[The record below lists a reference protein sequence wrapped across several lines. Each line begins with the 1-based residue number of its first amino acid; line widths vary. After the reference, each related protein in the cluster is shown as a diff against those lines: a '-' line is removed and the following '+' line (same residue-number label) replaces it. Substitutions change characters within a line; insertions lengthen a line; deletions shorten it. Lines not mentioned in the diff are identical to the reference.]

1 MRFYVSSLSSS
12 SIFFSRKFSTS
23 VTSKIKTLVQ
33 HGQYFEALH
42 LYANNHE
49 KQTTDKF
56 TFPSL
61 LKACASLSQ
70 LNIGRNI
77 HGYITVLGLQYD
89 PYISTSLINMYIKCG
104 SIGYAS
110 LVFDKITERED
121 NVHDVTLWNSIIDG
135 YFRYGWTND
144 GFVQFRRM
152 QSLGVKPDAYTIS
165 IVLRMDIS
173 DLLRGKEIHGYLLKN
188 IYQHDHFLDTALID
202 MYVKCGRILEAWN
215 IFDNLVDKSNTV
227 TWNTI
232 ISGFHRNGLWDKSLE
247 YFVLMKNRGC
257 CKLESSTF
265 SIVLTA
271 CSDGEVA
278 VFGSGV
284 HCDLIKLGFE
294 KDPYVSTSLLTLYS
308 KNGLV
313 KDAQAV
319 FDQNPTDK
327 GIELWNAMISAY
339 VCNGYVYKALDF
351 YLRMRLSGLKCDS
364 FTLTNVLSGCS
375 LVLRHDIGRIV
386 HGDLIKRPL
395 QDDTAVQSSL
405 LTMYAK
411 CGTIE
416 DANSVF
422 CSIKE
427 KDVITWGSM
436 ASGFCHNKKFVEALS
451 LFKEIKAK
459 GMTSDSTIM
468 ASVVIAC
475 AGLLYVDLGCGIHG
489 YITKNG
495 TGCDVFVG
503 SSLIDMYGK
512 FGLPEM
518 AGSLFSDMPERN
530 LVAWNSMISC
540 YNRNNLPEL
549 SIDLFPQIMQH
560 GLMPDSV
567 SITNLLV
574 SVSSLAALQKGKT
587 VHAYLVRL
595 EIQSDVQVE
604 NALLDMYVKCG
615 SLKCAQF
622 IFENMRDRSLVTWN
636 SMISGYGSHGDC
648 LRALKL
654 FDEMKGSGVVPDDIT
669 FLVLI
674 SSCSHSGLID
684 EGQRLFQSM
693 RRDYGI
699 EPKMEHYVN
708 MVSLLGRGGR
718 LDEAYQFIQTMPVE
732 PEYGVWLSLLCA
744 CQTHCNIELGELAAN
759 ELLKL
764 DPDRGSNYVQ
774 LLNLYGDGE
783 LWDKAANLR
792 MRMKEKGLRKN
803 PGCSWIEVKE
813 TVDVFHSGDSSSWW
827 TSEIYEILSDLSR
840 SMEEGNSSEEA
851 ELQFF
856 V

>member
-1 MRFYVSSLSSS
+1 
-12 SIFFSRKFSTS
+12 
-23 VTSKIKTLVQ
+23 
-33 HGQYFEALH
+33 
-42 LYANNHE
+42 
-49 KQTTDKF
+49 
-56 TFPSL
+56 
-61 LKACASLSQ
+61 
-70 LNIGRNI
+70 
-77 HGYITVLGLQYD
+77 
-89 PYISTSLINMYIKCG
+89 MYIKCG
-104 SIGYAS
+104 LIDYAS

-121 NVHDVTLWNSIIDG
+121 NVHDVTLWNSIIDKN
-135 YFRYGWTND
+135 FRYGWTND
-144 GFVQFRRM
+144 GFVQFLRM
-152 QSLGVKPDAYTIS
+152 QLLGVKPDAYTIS
-165 IVLRMDIS
+165 IILRMDVSRSAIGYNS
-173 DLLRGKEIHGYLLKN
+173 KEIHGYLLKN
-188 IYQHDHFLDTALID
+188 IYHHDHFLDTALID
-202 MYVKCGRILEAWN
+202 MYVKCGRIMEAWN
-215 IFDNLVDKSNTV
+215 IFDNLVDKSKTV

-232 ISGFHRNGLWDKSLE
+232 MSGFHRNGFWDMSLE
-247 YFVLMKNRGC
+247 YFVLMKSRGC

-271 CSDGEVA
+271 CSDGEDV

-294 KDPYVSTSLLTLYS
+294 KDLYVSTSLLTLYS

-313 KDAQAV
+313 KDAQTV
-319 FDQNPTDK
+319 FDQNLTDK
-327 GIELWNAMISAY
+327 GVELWNAMISAY
-339 VCNGYVYKALDF
+339 VYKALDV
-351 YLRMRLSGLKCDS
+351 YIRMRLR
-364 FTLTNVLSGCS
+364 CS

-386 HGDLIKRPL
+386 HGDLIKRPS
-395 QDDTAVQSSL
+395 QNDTAVQSSL

-416 DANSVF
+416 DADLVF
-422 CSIKE
+422 HSIKE

-475 AGLLYVDLGCGIHG
+475 AGLLYVDMGCGIHG

-495 TGCDVFVG
+495 TGVDVFVG
-503 SSLIDMYGK
+503 SSLVYMYGK

-518 AGSLFSDMPERN
+518 AGSLFTDMPERN

-549 SIDLFPQIMQH
+549 SIDLFPRIMQN

-574 SVSSLAALQKGKT
+574 SVSLLAALQKGKT
-587 VHAYLVRL
+587 VHAYLTRL

-615 SLKCAQF
+615 SLKYAQF

-648 LRALKL
+648 LKALKL
-654 FDEMKGSGVVPDDIT
+654 FDEMKGLGIVPDDIT

-684 EGQRLFQSM
+684 EGQRLFESM

-708 MVSLLGRGGR
+708 MVSLFGRGGR
-718 LDEAYQFIQTMPVE
+718 LDDAYQFIQTMPVE

-744 CQTHCNIELGELAAN
+744 CRTHCNIELGELAAN
-759 ELLKL
+759 ELL
-764 DPDRGSNYVQ
+764 GSIHNV
-774 LLNLYGDGE
+774 
-783 LWDKAANLR
+783 
-792 MRMKEKGLRKN
+792 
-803 PGCSWIEVKE
+803 C
-813 TVDVFHSGDSSSWW
+813 
-827 TSEIYEILSDLSR
+827 DLHPPIVSI
-840 SMEEGNSSEEA
+840 
-851 ELQFF
+851 
-856 V
+856 

>member
-1 MRFYVSSLSSS
+1 MH
-12 SIFFSRKFSTS
+12 FSRKFSTS

-42 LYANNHE
+42 LYTNNHE
-49 KQTTDKF
+49 KQTIDKF
-56 TFPSL
+56 TFPCL

-77 HGYITVLGLQYD
+77 HGSITVLGLQYD

-152 QSLGVKPDAYTIS
+152 QSLGVKPDAYSIS

-173 DLLRGKEIHGYLLKN
+173 DLLRGKEIHGYLLRN
-188 IYQHDHFLDTALID
+188 IYHHDHFLDTALID
-202 MYVKCGRILEAWN
+202 MYVKCGRIHEAWN

-232 ISGFHRNGLWDKSLE
+232 MSGFHRNGLWDKSLE
-247 YFVLMKNRGC
+247 YFVLMKSRG

-271 CSDGEVA
+271 CSDGEEV
-278 VFGSGV
+278 VFGSEV

-339 VCNGYVYKALDF
+339 VCNGYVYKALEV
-351 YLRMRLSGLKCDS
+351 YLRMRLSGLTCDS

-395 QDDTAVQSSL
+395 QNDTAVQSSL

-411 CGTIE
+411 CEAIE
-416 DANSVF
+416 DANLVF

-427 KDVITWGSM
+427 KDGITWGSM

-451 LFKEIKAK
+451 LFREIKAK

-503 SSLIDMYGK
+503 SSLVDMYGK
-512 FGLPEM
+512 FGLPAM
-518 AGSLFSDMPERN
+518 AESLFTDMPERN

-549 SIDLFPQIMQH
+549 SINLFPQIMQH
-560 GLMPDSV
+560 RLMPDS
-567 SITNLLV
+567 
-574 SVSSLAALQKGKT
+574 KGRA
-587 VHAYLVRL
+587 VHAFLTRL

-604 NALLDMYVKCG
+604 NALLDMYIKCG

-622 IFENMRDRSLVTWN
+622 IFENMRDKSLVTWN

-648 LRALKL
+648 LKALKL

-718 LDEAYQFIQTMPVE
+718 LDDAYQFIQTMPVE

-744 CQTHCNIELGELAAN
+744 CRTHCNIELGELAAN

-792 MRMKEKGLRKN
+792 LRMKEKGLRKN
-803 PGCSWIEVKE
+803 PGCSWIEIKE
-813 TVDVFHSGDSSSWW
+813 KVDVFHSGDSSSRW
-827 TSEIYEILSDLSR
+827 TSEIYDILSDLSK

-851 ELQFF
+851 ELQFC

>member
-1 MRFYVSSLSSS
+1 M
-12 SIFFSRKFSTS
+12 T
-23 VTSKIKTLVQ
+23 VTSRIKAFVQ
-33 HGQYFEALH
+33 HKQYFEALN
-42 LYANNHE
+42 LYANNHLE
-49 KQTTDKF
+49 QITDKF

-70 LNIGRNI
+70 LNIGKKI
-77 HGYITVLGLQYD
+77 HGSITVLGLQHD

-104 SIGYAS
+104 SICSAS
-110 LVFDKITERED
+110 LVFDKTSERED
-121 NVHDVTLWNSIIDG
+121 NLHDVTLWNSIIDG
-135 YFRYGWTND
+135 YFRYGCTSD
-144 GFVQFRRM
+144 GFVEFRRM
-152 QSLGVKPDAYTIS
+152 QSLGVKPDAYSIS
-165 IVLRMDIS
+165 IVLRMDVS

-188 IYQHDHFLDTALID
+188 ICRHDHFLDTALID

-232 ISGFHRNGLWDKSLE
+232 ISGFQRNGLWDESLE
-247 YFVLMKNRGC
+247 YFVLMKGRC

-271 CSDGEVA
+271 CSDGQDL
-278 VFGSGV
+278 VFGSEV

-308 KNGLV
+308 KSGLV
-313 KDAQAV
+313 KDAQTV
-319 FDQNPTDK
+319 FDLNPTDK

-339 VCNGYVYKALDF
+339 VLNGYVYKALDV

-375 LVLRHDIGRIV
+375 LVLQHDIGRIV

-395 QDDTAVQSSL
+395 QNDTAVQSSL

-411 CGTIE
+411 CGTID
-416 DANSVF
+416 DAYLVF
-422 CSIKE
+422 CTIKE

-436 ASGFCHNKKFVEALS
+436 ASGFCQNKKFVEALS
-451 LFKEIKAK
+451 LFKQIKAK
-459 GMTSDSTIM
+459 GMASDSTIM

-475 AGLLYVDLGCGIHG
+475 AGLLYVDLGCAIHG

-495 TGCDVFVG
+495 TSCDVFVG
-503 SSLIDMYGK
+503 SSLVDMYGK
-512 FGLPEM
+512 FGLPEL
-518 AGSLFSDMPERN
+518 AGSMFTDMPERN

-549 SIDLFPQIMQH
+549 SINLFPQIMQH

-587 VHAYLVRL
+587 VHAYLMRL

-604 NALLDMYVKCG
+604 NALLDMYIKCG
-615 SLKCAQF
+615 SLKCAQI
-622 IFENMRDRSLVTWN
+622 IFENMKARSLVTWN

-648 LRALKL
+648 LKALKL
-654 FDEMKGSGVVPDDIT
+654 FDEMKGLGVVPDDIA

-674 SSCSHSGLID
+674 SSCSHAGLID

-693 RRDYGI
+693 RRDYAI

-718 LDEAYQFIQTMPVE
+718 LDEAYQFIQTMPIE

-744 CQTHCNIELGELAAN
+744 CRTHYNIELGELAAN
-759 ELLKL
+759 ELFKL
-764 DPDRGSNYVQ
+764 EPARGSNYIQ

-792 MRMKEKGLRKN
+792 VKMKEKGLRKN
-803 PGCSWIEVKE
+803 PGCSWIEIKE
-813 TVDVFHSGDSSSWW
+813 KVDVFHSGDSSSQW
-827 TSEIYEILSDLSR
+827 TSEMYEILSDLSR
-840 SMEEGNSSEEA
+840 SMEEENFSEE
-851 ELQFF
+851 EVDGLHFY

>member
-1 MRFYVSSLSSS
+1 MHFNVSSSL
-12 SIFFSRKFSTS
+12 FSRKFSTS

-33 HGQYFEALH
+33 HGQYLEALH
-42 LYANNHE
+42 LYTNHPE
-49 KQTTDKF
+49 QTTDKF

-61 LKACASLSQ
+61 LKACASLSE
-70 LNIGRNI
+70 LNIGKKI
-77 HGYITVLGLQYD
+77 HGSITVLGLQYD

-104 SIGYAS
+104 SICYAS
-110 LVFDKITERED
+110 LVFDKISERES
-121 NVHDVTLWNSIIDG
+121 NLHDVTLWNSIIDG
-135 YFRYGWTND
+135 YFRYGCSDD

-152 QSLGVKPDAYTIS
+152 QSLGVKPDAYSVS
-165 IVLRMDIS
+165 IVLRTDTFG
-173 DLLRGKEIHGYLLKN
+173 LLRGKEIHGYLLKN
-188 IYQHDHFLDTALID
+188 IYHRDHFLDTALID
-202 MYVKCGRILEAWN
+202 MYTKCGRIVEGRN
-215 IFDNLVDKSNTV
+215 VFDNLVDKSNTV

-247 YFVLMKNRGC
+247 YFVLMKSRG

-271 CSDGEVA
+271 CSDGEDV
-278 VFGSGV
+278 VFGSEV

-294 KDPYVSTSLLTLYS
+294 EDPYVSTSLLTLYS
-308 KNGLV
+308 KSGLV
-313 KDAQAV
+313 NDAQTV
-319 FDQNPTDK
+319 FDQNSANK

-339 VCNGYVYKALDF
+339 VGNGYVYKALDV
-351 YLRMRLSGLKCDS
+351 YLKMRLSGLKCDS

-375 LVLRHDIGRIV
+375 LVSQHDIGRIV

-395 QDDTAVQSSL
+395 QNDTAVQSSM

-416 DANSVF
+416 DANLVF

-436 ASGFCHNKKFVEALS
+436 ASGFCQNKKFLEVLS

-468 ASVVIAC
+468 ASVLIAC

-518 AGSLFSDMPERN
+518 AGSIFVDMPERN

-560 GLMPDSV
+560 GLKPDSV

-574 SVSSLAALQKGKT
+574 SVSSMAALQKGKT
-587 VHAYLVRL
+587 VHAYLMRL
-595 EIQSDVQVE
+595 EIQSDTQVE
-604 NALLDMYVKCG
+604 NALLDMYIKCG
-615 SLKCAQF
+615 SLNCAQF
-622 IFENMRDRSLVTWN
+622 IFENMGDRSIVTWN
-636 SMISGYGSHGDC
+636 SMISGYGSHGHC
-648 LRALKL
+648 LRALEL
-654 FDEMKGSGVVPDDIT
+654 FEEMKRLGVVPDDIT

-684 EGQRLFQSM
+684 EGLRLFQSM
-693 RRDYGI
+693 KRDYGI

-708 MVSLLGRGGR
+708 VVSLLGRGVR
-718 LDEAYQFIQTMPVE
+718 LDEAHQFILTMPAE

-744 CQTHCNIELGELAAN
+744 CRTHCNIELGELAAN

-764 DPDRGSNYVQ
+764 EPARGSNYIQ
-774 LLNLYGDGE
+774 LLNLYGEGE

-803 PGCSWIEVKE
+803 PGCSWIEIKE
-813 TVDVFHSGDSSSWW
+813 KVNVFHSGDSSSLW
-827 TSEIYEILSDLSR
+827 TSEIYETLSDLSR
-840 SMEEGNSSEEA
+840 SMEEEKFSEEKVNG
-851 ELQFF
+851 LQFC